1 MVEEGEGVI
10 AAALMTPP
18 HNPVLSL
25 GFTPECI
32 RLLAEDLHRSYPM
45 LPGVLGP
52 VDAAHSFAETWSTVR
67 GQPYRKMRAQRVHQL
82 DSLHGCLVAPPTL
95 HPLYPGHNVGVFV

>member
-1 MVEEGEGVI
+1 MEEGEGVI

-45 LPGVLGP
+45 LPGGLGP
-52 VDAAHSFAETWSTVR
+52 VDAAHSFAETWSAVR
-67 GQPYRKMRAQRVHQL
+67 G
-82 DSLHGCLVAPPTL
+82 SPTARRGL
-95 HPLYPGHNVGVFV
+95 SAFTN